1 MQKYEL
7 LFIVPAKFTE
17 TELSGEA
24 DKIKAVVTAAGASV
38 AESHDLGRRKLA
50 YPIKNVRN
58 GNYFLFFIESE
69 QAAIAK
75 LNEMLRLS
83 TDILRHLITVRD
95 PKITKIPSF
104 AEEEMR
110 RERQEAAPPVRPQ
123 QPPPQQAPLMPAK
136 EKLSMEELDKK
147 LDEILT
153 DDIL

>member
-7 LFIVPAKFTE
+7 LFIIPAKFTE
-17 TELSGEA
+17 TELAEQA
-24 DKIKAVVTAAGASV
+24 DKVKGIVTAAGATV
-38 AESHDLGRRKLA
+38 AETHDLGRRKLA

-58 GNYFLFFIESE
+58 GNYFLFFLEAE
-69 QAAIAK
+69 EAAISK

-83 TDILRHLITVRD
+83 TDVLRHLVTIRD

-104 AEEEMR
+104 AEEEMH
-110 RERQEAAPPVRPQ
+110 RERQEAAPPRPM
-123 QPPPQQAPLMPAK
+123 QPLPQQAPLAPK
-136 EKLSMEELDKK
+136 EKITMEELDKK

>member
-17 TELSGEA
+17 TELVEQAG
-24 DKIKAVVTAAGASV
+24 KVKGIVTAAGASV
-38 AESHDLGRRKLA
+38 VETHDLGRRKLA
-50 YPIKNVRN
+50 YPIKNARN
-58 GNYFLFFIESE
+58 GNYFLFFLEAE
-69 QAAIAK
+69 QAAVNK

-83 TDILRHLITVRD
+83 AEVLRHLITIRD
-95 PKITKIPSF
+95 PKIVKIPSF

-110 RERQEAAPPVRPQ
+110 RERQEAAPTRPP
-123 QPPPQQAPLMPAK
+123 QPPPQQAPLAPK
-136 EKLSMEELDKK
+136 EKITMEELDKK